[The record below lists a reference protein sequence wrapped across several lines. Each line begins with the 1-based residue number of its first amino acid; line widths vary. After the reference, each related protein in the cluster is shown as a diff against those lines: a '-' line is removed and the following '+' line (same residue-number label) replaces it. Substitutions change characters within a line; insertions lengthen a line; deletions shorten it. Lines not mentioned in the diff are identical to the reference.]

1 LLPPGCANPLVPSA
15 KVRMNRAT
23 TSPPLANPTRV
34 RYGVLGFSC
43 ALAMITYLD
52 RACFGVSQSYLRDA
66 LGLDNIDKLAPALW
80 AFNLAYALF
89 EVPTG
94 WLGDVFGPRKTL
106 IRIVLWWSFF
116 TVLTGLAGL
125 AIAGI
130 TFVNLLVLAVIRF
143 LFGVGEAGAYPNIT
157 RALHNWFPRKERG
170 AAQGA
175 IWFCSRLMGGL
186 TPLIWLMLVEK
197 LGVPWRLAF
206 LMFGVLGVGWCVA
219 FWLWFRNRPEEHP
232 GVNAAER
239 QLIVE
244 DSGRET
250 EAAHAG
256 VPWRKLFSSPTLWC
270 LCLMY
275 FCVSY
280 GWYFNLNY
288 LPAYL
293 EEQHAVTKDSW
304 LGSLYKGGPLM
315 LGAISCLLGGFLSD
329 LYIRRTGSRVW
340 GRRVFGLIGH
350 SLTVP
355 CYLYCVIAPSALTFA
370 LSLSLAGFSSD
381 LAMGSAWASCQDIGK
396 KYAAIVAGCMN
407 TIGNLGGFAA
417 TLLTG
422 LIIGQSFE
430 AYVAANHIDKAEL
443 KAAYTTAKDT
453 LDKANRD
460 NTELPPEERKALEAE
475 MQPWKDALRNGNLPG
490 YNLNFVI
497 YAVIYALAV
506 GLWFGVNATRPV
518 VAEPPSPEDVENA
531 YDAVPPE

>member
-1 LLPPGCANPLVPSA
+1 
-15 KVRMNRAT
+15 MNRDTASPVLAKP
-23 TSPPLANPTRV
+23 TSV

-66 LGLDNIDKLAPALW
+66 LHLDNIDQLAPALW

-116 TVLTGLAGL
+116 TVLTGVAGL

-130 TFVNLLVLAVIRF
+130 TFVNLTVLAVIRF
-143 LFGVGEAGAYPNIT
+143 LFGIGEAGAYPNLT
-157 RALHNWFPRKERG
+157 RALHNWFPRHERG
-170 AAQGA
+170 VAQGF
-175 IWFCSRLMGGL
+175 IWFFSRLMGGL

-197 LGVPWRLAF
+197 MGVPWRLAF
-206 LMFGVLGVGWCVA
+206 LLFGVLGVAWCVL

-232 GVNAAER
+232 AVNEAER
-239 QLIVE
+239 QLIAE
-244 DSGRET
+244 GAAHET

-293 EEQHAVTKDSW
+293 EEQHGVSKDSW
-304 LGSLYKGGPLM
+304 LGSLYKGGPLI
-315 LGAISCLLGGFLSD
+315 LGAVSCLLGGYLSD

-340 GRRVFGLIGH
+340 GRRVFGLVGH
-350 SLTVP
+350 SLSVP
-355 CYLYCVIAPSALTFA
+355 CYLYCVIAPNPLTFA
-370 LSLSLAGFSSD
+370 LALSLAGFCSD
-381 LAMGSAWASCQDIGK
+381 LAMGSAWATCQDIGK
-396 KYAAIVAGCMN
+396 KHAAIVAGCMN
-407 TIGNLGGFAA
+407 TVGNLGGFSA
-417 TLLTG
+417 TLFTG
-422 LIIGQSFE
+422 LIIGQSFD
-430 AYVAANHIDKAEL
+430 AYVTANQIDKDAL
-443 KAAYTTAKDT
+443 KVPYTRAKET
-453 LDKANRD
+453 LDDAKKEGK
-460 NTELPPEERKALEAE
+460 ELPPEEREALRVE
-475 MQPWKDALRNGNLPG
+475 MQPWKDALQKGNLPG

-497 YAVIYALAV
+497 YAVIYAMAV

-518 VAEPPSPEDVENA
+518 VPDEPVTDLKPFT
-531 YDAVPPE
+531 PPLTKGGAGGWSGRQDC